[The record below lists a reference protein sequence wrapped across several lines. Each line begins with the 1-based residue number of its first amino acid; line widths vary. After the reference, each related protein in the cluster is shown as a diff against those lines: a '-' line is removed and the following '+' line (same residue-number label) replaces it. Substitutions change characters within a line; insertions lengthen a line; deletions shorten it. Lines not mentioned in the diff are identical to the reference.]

1 MVASLDLSVELAV
14 LLAAAVVLASVLISP
29 LATRLGAPILL
40 LFLGV
45 GMLVGQDG
53 PGGFA
58 FDDFELVYDIGSI
71 ALAVILFAG
80 GLGTRL
86 TDIRV
91 CWGPAL
97 LLATLG
103 VAITAGVVGL
113 AVWAAG
119 MALAVALLL
128 GAVIGSTDAAATF
141 LLLQGRGIRL
151 RGRVMETIVVE
162 SGLNDPMAI
171 FLTLTL
177 VTIVDAGGGT
187 DTLSWALAGGFAQQ
201 IGIGAAAGL
210 LGGLLLGWIV
220 QRLELAQGLYGVL
233 AFAAAL
239 TLFEGTQLAG
249 GSGYLA
255 VYLCGV
261 LTMHRLEGRRRDELD
276 ITHGSLA
283 WLSQILMFL
292 LLGIL
297 VTPSQ
302 LAAETLAAAGVA
314 AVLIFVAR
322 PMAVGLCLLPFR
334 YTLKERLFIA
344 WVGLRGAVPIFLAI
358 MPVLSPGPVATDFF
372 NIVFLVVIAS
382 LVLQGWT
389 IPWLARRL
397 DLEAPPDQ
405 AASTPADADP
415 LRP

>member
-1 MVASLDLSVELAV
+1 MTASLDLTLDLAV
-14 LLAAAVVLASVLISP
+14 LLAAGVVLVSVVVSP

-86 TDIRV
+86 QDIRV
-91 CWGPAL
+91 SVGPAL
-97 LLATLG
+97 SMATLG
-103 VAITAGVVGL
+103 VAVTAGVVGL
-113 AVWAAG
+113 AAWLAG
-119 MALAVALLL
+119 MPLFVALLL

-177 VTIVDAGGGT
+177 VAIVDAGGGVES
-187 DTLSWALAGGFAQQ
+187 LSWALAGSFAQQ
-201 IGIGAAAGL
+201 IGIGALAGL
-210 LGGLLLGWIV
+210 AGGLALGLLV
-220 QRLELAQGLYGVL
+220 DRLRLADGLYGVL
-233 AFAAAL
+233 ALAAAL
-239 TLFEGTQLAG
+239 ALFEATQLAG

-261 LTMHRLEGRRRDELD
+261 LAMHRVRDERRQELD
-276 ITHGSLA
+276 ITHGTLA

-292 LLGIL
+292 LLGLL
-297 VTPSQ
+297 VTPSE
-302 LAAETLAAAGVA
+302 LGAEVLPAAAVA
-314 AVLIFVAR
+314 AVLIFIAR
-322 PMAVGLCLLPFR
+322 PVAVAVCLAPFR
-334 YTLKERLFIA
+334 YRFKERLFIA

-358 MPVLSPGPVATDFF
+358 VPVLSPGPIETNFF
-372 NIVFLVVIAS
+372 NLKTAVEAHRVPFSGREIHGSGAAIRL
-382 LVLQGWT
+382 
-389 IPWLARRL
+389 RRRGQR
-397 DLEAPPDQ
+397 DR
-405 AASTPADADP
+405 SV
-415 LRP
+415 

>member
-45 GMLVGQDG
+45 GMLLGQDG

-97 LLATLG
+97 LLATVG
-103 VAITAGVVGL
+103 VVITAGVVGL

-177 VTIVDAGGGT
+177 VTIVDAGGGI
-187 DTLSWALAGGFAQQ
+187 DTLSWALAGSFAQQ

-233 AFAAAL
+233 ALAAAL
-239 TLFEGTQLAG
+239 ALFEGTQLVG

-261 LTMHRLEGRRRDELD
+261 LTMHRLDGRRRDELD

-283 WLSQILMFL
+283 WLSQIVMFL

-297 VTPSQ
+297 VTPSE
-302 LAAETLAAAGVA
+302 LAAEALAAAGVA

-322 PMAVGLCLLPFR
+322 PVAVGLCLLPFR

-358 MPVLSPGPVATDFF
+358 IPVLSPGPVATDFF

-405 AASTPADADP
+405 AAGTPADADP